1 MSARPFM
8 DPAWAAIDIEG
19 DNGSR
24 VALLSSD
31 RFLDLCQILAY
42 WPEALGCPKVAFR
55 ADGSLCLIYRPY
67 SHDPTTAQIPFAF
80 FLLHLPVS
88 SKNSISFSEFRWS
101 PTGEVPLPKE
111 VVMESGAAVIE
122 RLHSI
127 WSHTD
132 IPYDRVQGFPT

>member
-42 WPEALGCPKVAFR
+42 WPEALGCPKVYFR
-55 ADGSLCLIYRPY
+55 PDKSVCLIYRP
-67 SHDPTTAQIPFAF
+67 DPDDANAAQPPFAF
-80 FLLHLPVS
+80 FLLRLPAS
-88 SKNSISFSEFRWS
+88 SKNPISFSEFRWS
-101 PTGEVPLPKE
+101 PGSEVQLPKE